1 MIPASRGRVIFTG
14 GHDPIA
20 SIVWDYLKRRRKII
34 GERPPGASGAG

>member
-1 MIPASRGRVIFTG
+1 MIPASGGRVIFTG
-14 GHDPIA
+14 AHDPTA